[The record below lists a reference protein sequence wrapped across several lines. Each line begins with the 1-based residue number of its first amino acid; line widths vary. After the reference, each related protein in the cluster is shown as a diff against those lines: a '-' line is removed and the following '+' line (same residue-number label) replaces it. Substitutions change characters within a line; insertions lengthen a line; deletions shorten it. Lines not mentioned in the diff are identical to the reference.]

1 MASNLRI
8 GRLIEVCQ
16 QFYRKIK
23 FLISSILGISSAWV
37 LPGVRCPYQETSEF
51 RPTPKGICT
60 VRFAADEEFI
70 GLARDAAEKGRVPDE
85 IKRAHSPGAP
95 GTFRV

>member
-1 MASNLRI
+1 MS
-8 GRLIEVCQ
+8 
-16 QFYRKIK
+16 
-23 FLISSILGISSAWV
+23 
-37 LPGVRCPYQETSEF
+37 LPGNF
-51 RPTPKGICT
+51 RIPADTQRDCT